1 MKGQVTESLKGI
13 GRNRGRRY
21 FRTCCTVLPI
31 GMGLIIADAE
41 AQKPPQ
47 PEKIGV
53 VYQLQ
58 GDSLTEIPRLTGKK
72 KTSTFI
78 TARSK
83 IRMELQGGTSE
94 TKIDKDS
101 NPTFAV
107 ALPTG
112 DISKLLLFPLKV
124 GGNKREAVIG
134 SGGSIYGESAAGAET
149 LPLDVVKASSDSYRI
164 TSAAVLKPG
173 EYAFAFAGSNEF
185 FCFTVR

>member
-1 MKGQVTESLKGI
+1 MTLGLSAVASL
-13 GRNRGRRY
+13 
-21 FRTCCTVLPI
+21 
-31 GMGLIIADAE
+31 E

-83 IRMELQGGTSE
+83 IRMELRGATSD
-94 TKIDKDS
+94 TKIDGDS
-101 NPTFAV
+101 SPAFVV

-112 DISKLLLFPLKV
+112 DISKLLLFPLKA

-149 LPLDVVKASSDSYRI
+149 LPLDVVKEGAEVYRI
-164 TSAAVLKPG
+164 MPAAALKSG
-173 EYAFAFAGSNEF
+173 EYAFAFAGANEF
-185 FCFTVR
+185 FCFTVP